1 MAINAK
7 AAQDFVPIKEVR
19 NGIVVLKD
27 GGLRA
32 IILASSINLSLKS
45 ADEQMAII
53 NQIGFCLVS
62 FKENQIEKVAYNTNC
77 S

>member
-19 NGIVVLKD
+19 NGIIVLKD

-32 IILASSINLSLKS
+32 ILIASSIRS
-45 ADEQMAII
+45 MR
-53 NQIGFCLVS
+53 
-62 FKENQIEKVAYNTNC
+62 
-77 S
+77 